1 MTGKPFFLRIQMTKI
16 SFQDICSKLSSND
29 SFESR
34 FCHFMR
40 LVGIEKVNVCYSGG
54 GDSGAVESIE
64 VVAPTM
70 DEEIKKK
77 LEVELMNKE
86 DDLGHWVWERHG
98 SFADG
103 GGYWVSGRVVYSVGM
118 DQKEDRVWIE
128 GSDYETEYGDYNE
141 ETDEYENEV
150 ENESSFEDSCW
161 QRDEGEVY
169 DGQRIGSMFGSAERK
184 PDLGLL
190 ISYAKL
196 SYKEIP
202 EEIHNMILTAAS
214 MGDEEA
220 KDYIK
225 NKD

>member
-1 MTGKPFFLRIQMTKI
+1 MTKI
-16 SFQDICSKLSSND
+16 SFQEICSKLSSD
-29 SFESR
+29 ISFDSR

-40 LVGIEKVNVCYSGG
+40 LVGIEKVNVGYSGG

-64 VVAPTM
+64 VHAPTM
-70 DEEIKKK
+70 DATVKSN
-77 LEVELMNKE
+77 LEQELMEKE

-103 GGYWVSGRVVYSVGM
+103 GGYYVNGKVVYSVGTEE
-118 DQKEDRVWIE
+118 KEDQVWIE
-128 GSDYETEYGDYNE
+128 GSDYETEYEDYNE
-141 ETDEYENEV
+141 ETEEYET
-150 ENESSFEDSCW
+150 ENENETPFQATCW
-161 QRDEGEVY
+161 QRDTGDVY
-169 DGQRIGSMFGSAERK
+169 DGQRIGGVFGAMGLNWDANGRK

-190 ISYAKL
+190 ISYVKL

-202 EEIHNMILTAAS
+202 EEIHNLILTAAS

-225 NKD
+225 NKS

>member
-1 MTGKPFFLRIQMTKI
+1 MTI
-16 SFQDICSKLSSND
+16 SFQEICSKLSSDD

-40 LVGIEKVNVCYSGG
+40 FVGIEQVNVCYSGG
-54 GDSGAVESIE
+54 GDSGAIESIE
-64 VVAPTM
+64 VHAPKM
-70 DEEIKKK
+70 DEEVKRKI
-77 LEVELMNKE
+77 EGELLQKE
-86 DDLGHWVWERHG
+86 DDLGHWIWERHG
-98 SFADG
+98 GFADG
-103 GGYWVSGRVVYSVGM
+103 GGYWVSGRVVYKVGN
-118 DQKEDRVWIE
+118 DEKEDRVLIE

-141 ETDEYENEV
+141 ETEEYENET

-169 DGQRIGSMFGSAERK
+169 GGQRVGSMFGSNERK
-184 PDLGLL
+184 TDLGLL
-190 ISYAKL
+190 ISYARL
-196 SYKEIP
+196 SCKEVP

-225 NKD
+225 NKN

>member
-1 MTGKPFFLRIQMTKI
+1 MTKI
-16 SFQDICSKLSSND
+16 SFQESCSKLSSDN
-29 SFESR
+29 SFDSR

-54 GDSGAVESIE
+54 GDSGSVESIE
-64 VVAPTM
+64 VHAPTM
-70 DEEIKKK
+70 NAKVKSN
-77 LEVELMNKE
+77 LEKELMEKE

-103 GGYWVSGRVVYSVGM
+103 GGYYVNGRVVFSVGT
-118 DQKEDRVWIE
+118 DEKEDRVWIE
-128 GSDYETEYGDYNE
+128 GSDYETEYEDYDE
-141 ETDEYENEV
+141 EIGEYETET
-150 ENESSFEDSCW
+150 ENESPFEALCW

-169 DGQRIGSMFGSAERK
+169 GGQRIGSMFGSSERK
-184 PDLGLL
+184 TDLGLL

-225 NKD
+225 KKKQKIT